1 MRQSADA
8 GKRGRLTGA
17 LMTLNTAIIGAGAIH
32 RCHVNALH
40 LLPNVTLRALV
51 DIDIA
56 KGHALAD
63 DYRCHF
69 YQDYREMLRDR
80 AIDVVH
86 ICTPHFEHKNMIL
99 AALAAGKH
107 VFCEKPVGLNA
118 SEVADICQAAE
129 RAPGKLGVCY
139 QNRFNPT
146 SLRIRQ
152 ELADGELGKMLSI
165 RAVLTWSRSGAYY
178 TQSPWR
184 GHLAT
189 EGGSLLINQAIHTL
203 DLMQWFAG
211 GVTRLKGVVDSGELA
226 EVTEGEDSAMATLH
240 FANGAR
246 GLFYASNCHSTDSP
260 LLLEIHCERG
270 TLRLND
276 NRLWR
281 ITPDQQSELVS
292 DAAPD
297 GSSKSYWGLGH
308 QQAIHHFYQ
317 AIHQRGIYGI
327 DINEARKSL
336 SLVEAIYHSSQTRQW
351 LNIHH

>member
-1 MRQSADA
+1 
-8 GKRGRLTGA
+8 
-17 LMTLNTAIIGAGAIH
+17 MTINTAIIGAGAIH
-32 RCHVNALH
+32 GCHVNALR

-56 KGHALAD
+56 KGQALAD
-63 DYRCHF
+63 NYRCHL
-69 YQDYREMLRDR
+69 YQDYREMLRDE

-118 SEVADICQAAE
+118 SELTDICQAVE
-129 RAPGKLGVCY
+129 RAPGMLGVCY
-139 QNRFNPT
+139 QNRYNPT

-152 ELADGELGKMLSI
+152 EVADSGLGKMLSI

-184 GHLAT
+184 GRLAT

-226 EVTEGEDSAMATLH
+226 DVTEGEDSAMATLH

-246 GLFYASNCHSTDSP
+246 GLFYASNCHTTDSP

-281 ITPDQQSELVS
+281 ITADQQTELVS
-292 DAAPD
+292 DASPN

-317 AIHQRGIYGI
+317 AVSTGAKYAI
-327 DINEARKSL
+327 DINEASKSL
-336 SLVEAIYHSSQTRQW
+336 SIIDAIYHSSQTRQW
-351 LNIHH
+351 LNIIH